1 MPYQVKA
8 RGKKSAEVLLYD
20 EIGNSFWGGVSAKQL
35 QDDLAKLGEIDTI
48 NLRIN
53 SPGGDVFEA
62 FTMYNNFARHPAQ
75 VLVDIDGMAF
85 SAASVVA
92 MAGDEIRMA
101 DNAMFMIHNPST
113 TVYGGADDMMKM
125 ADVLNQVKGNI
136 VTTYEKQTK
145 LDTAELEQLMD
156 DETWF
161 TADQALAKGFIDRI
175 TDSLNVEACFDP
187 RRFRHPPPGF
197 MDSRR
202 SSSPRLDAYRGRLAE
217 VIRSTRG

>member
-8 RGKKSAEVLLYD
+8 RGKKTAEVLLYD
-20 EIGNSFWGGVSAKQL
+20 EIGASWFGGVNAKQL
-35 QDDLAKLGEIDTI
+35 QDDLAKLGEVDTI

-62 FTMYNNFARHPAQ
+62 FTMYNNFARHPAN
-75 VLVDIDGMAF
+75 VIVDIDGMAF

-92 MAGDEIRMA
+92 MAGNEIRMA
-101 DNAMFMIHNPST
+101 DNAMFMIHDPST
-113 TVYGGADDMMKM
+113 GTYGTADDFLKM
-125 ADVLNQVKGNI
+125 ADVLAQVKGNI
-136 VTTYEKQTK
+136 VTTYAKQTK
-145 LDTAELEQLMD
+145 LDVAELEQLMA

-161 TADQALAKGFIDRI
+161 NATEALAKGFIDQV

-187 RRFRHPPPGF
+187 RRFKHPPAHF

-202 SSSPRLDAYRGRLAE
+202 TSSPRLDAYRGRLAE
-217 VIRSTRG
+217 VVRMARG